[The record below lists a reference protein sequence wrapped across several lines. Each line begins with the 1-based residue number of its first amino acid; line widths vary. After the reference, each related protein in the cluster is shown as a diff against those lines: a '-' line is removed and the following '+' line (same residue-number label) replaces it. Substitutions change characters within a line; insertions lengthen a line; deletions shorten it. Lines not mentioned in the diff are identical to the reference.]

1 MHLFHIECVDQWL
14 ATNKRCPICRVDIET
29 HLNKDLPSTWQLL
42 ESHKDWGC
50 SPSYV
55 FHALY
60 CKWSFASWP
69 CVCSAGRSCQS
80 VSFLSS
86 VCVNGWWC
94 HYEAQISVFSTR
106 FAIPTVVPSHPS
118 VRSMHLLYCIE
129 LCIEIS
135 VGNVLDVSLIL
146 RRFGIK

>member
-55 FHALY
+55 FHALH

-69 CVCSAGRSCQS
+69 HLCSAGQSCQS
-80 VSFLSS
+80 VSFLFG
-86 VCVNGWWC
+86 VCKGVVISYCVLNQVCHPNWGTKPPQC
-94 HYEAQISVFSTR
+94 SHYEVA
-106 FAIPTVVPSHPS
+106 
-118 VRSMHLLYCIE
+118 LLYWIMHWNFSRKCFRCQFYFEKI
-129 LCIEIS
+129 
-135 VGNVLDVSLIL
+135 LD
-146 RRFGIK
+146 